1 MARETNA
8 SYEMSDN
15 RRSPIN
21 GISTTDLAYRSFASL
36 DEFVLA
42 TNSTSIATRRGYS
55 FQFKDTTGWCPAG
68 TANQWY
74 RCMLVR
80 YQNSVGGRYNVD
92 GTILLASANTTL
104 YIGEVN
110 GTTTFTVNWTSI
122 VDSSKLKIDT
132 ALSASLAMLNGHFIA
147 GDAGWVGM
155 TSHANGNT
163 STQYRVQLN
172 NSGTFTYYTST
183 NGGETWTNQGNLI
196 RSDQVSTWT
205 AVSIAAS
212 SGYVSS
218 IGHTSCYYNAMLK
231 LATVGININIG
242 TVPPNNGVL
251 ATGFPKSL
259 PTRATF
265 CISQGTATAPAARA
279 YINQSGQLIADGA
292 VPATGWYNGSIT
304 YPYSSL

>member
-42 TNSTSIATRRGYS
+42 TDSTSIATRRGYS
-55 FQFKDTTGWCPAG
+55 FQFKDMTGWCPVG

-74 RCMLVR
+74 RCLMVR
-80 YQNSVGGRYNVD
+80 YQNTTNTISDVQGTVILAYGDVSIFVGE
-92 GTILLASANTTL
+92 IS
-104 YIGEVN
+104 
-110 GTTTFTVNWTSI
+110 GTTTFTVTWTSI
-122 VDSSKLKIDT
+122 LDSPTLR
-132 ALSASLAMLNGHFIA
+132 SAIPSATSMLNGHVRADPGGTAYLIA
-147 GDAGWVGM
+147 
-155 TSHANGNT
+155 HENGNINKIHALVVNPNGLITAHDSPDRGT
-163 STQYRVQLN
+163 SW
-172 NSGTFTYYTST
+172 TYV
-183 NGGETWTNQGNLI
+183 GEVV
-196 RSDQVSTWT
+196 RSDKSSTWT

>member
-196 RSDQVSTWT
+196 RSDQVSLWT
-205 AVSIAAS
+205 EHTVNHNNTYISSVGGGQRCYYNSTIKLCSFSMNFQVGTAPAS
-212 SGYVSS
+212 SGITLFNGLPKPIGRVAFDVASS
-218 IGHTSCYYNAMLK
+218 SGSAYRMYIQTD
-231 LATVGININIG
+231 G
-242 TVPPNNGVL
+242 TL
-251 ATGFPKSL
+251 RT
-259 PTRATF
+259 
-265 CISQGTATAPAARA
+265 
-279 YINQSGQLIADGA
+279 DMA
-292 VPATGWYNGSIT
+292 VTDTGWFNGAIT